1 MRPNRERFWRD
12 RQPCLKEGND
22 AQACVRPT
30 IVLFIFAMHISFQ
43 SIAIFPCLQGTTQI
57 SHGTRTKCRKTRAM
71 LSDFSTVACLALRQ
85 LRHFY
90 GTRCSF
96 AKIAI
101 PYTIYPSLNLLEF
114 YVCINYA
121 MTRKNIAFSFISIK
135 TQKSSYNRQIFA
147 QIKLQKN
154 IDSFKKKQYHYC

>member
-1 MRPNRERFWRD
+1 MLEGAKRRVSMCQAFSIRESY
-12 RQPCLKEGND
+12 
-22 AQACVRPT
+22 
-30 IVLFIFAMHISFQ
+30 IVPVSSNFLTH
-43 SIAIFPCLQGTTQI
+43 I

-71 LSDFSTVACLALRQ
+71 LRDFSTVACLALRQ

-154 IDSFKKKQYHYC
+154 IDSFKKK